1 MYHKL
6 TIAGNLAR
14 DPEMRYM
21 ADGTAVTSFNV
32 AVSDGWGDNKKT
44 IWFKVNVW
52 GKRAEVAN
60 QYLTK
65 GSRVLVEGRLSA
77 DDSGSPRLW
86 TRKDGTVSSSFE
98 LRADDFVF
106 LSSRQESGGSDHAP
120 TNSKATAD
128 STRPPI
134 VEENDIPF

>member
-1 MYHKL
+1 MYHKV
-6 TIAGNLAR
+6 TIAGNLGR

-44 IWFKVNVW
+44 IWFKVSVW
-52 GKRAEVAN
+52 GKRGEAAN

-77 DDSGSPRLW
+77 DDTGNPRLW
-86 TRKDGTVSSSFE
+86 TRKDGTVGTSFE

-106 LSSRQESGGSDHAP
+106 LSGRQDGGSDHAP
-120 TNSKATAD
+120 TSSAS
-128 STRPPI
+128 STGSSRPPI
-134 VEENDIPF
+134 EEDDIPF